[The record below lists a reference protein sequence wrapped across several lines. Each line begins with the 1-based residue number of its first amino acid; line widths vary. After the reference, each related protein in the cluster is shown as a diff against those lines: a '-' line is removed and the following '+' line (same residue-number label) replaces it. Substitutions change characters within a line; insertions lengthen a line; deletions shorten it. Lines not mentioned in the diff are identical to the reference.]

1 MTTLLKPRVRPA
13 EEAVQG
19 VARSDREL
27 VADTPPMPAKGP
39 RRPDS
44 RAWPPPPRH
53 DLIDA
58 AHQVAKDLYA
68 CWELSER
75 IEVYKEVGARFK
87 SDARRVLNIAV
98 ARWPEMIPMVNDMP
112 EWKALLSAD
121 VS

>member
-1 MTTLLKPRVRPA
+1 MSTLLRPRVRPS
-13 EEAVQG
+13 EEAVHDAP
-19 VARSDREL
+19 ARSREV
-27 VADTPPMPAKGP
+27 VADSPVREDVP
-39 RRPDS
+39 RR
-44 RAWPPPPRH
+44 RASQVWPPPPRH
-53 DLIDA
+53 DLIEA

-68 CWELSER
+68 CWDLSER

-98 ARWPEMIPMVNDMP
+98 ARWPEMIEMVNDLP